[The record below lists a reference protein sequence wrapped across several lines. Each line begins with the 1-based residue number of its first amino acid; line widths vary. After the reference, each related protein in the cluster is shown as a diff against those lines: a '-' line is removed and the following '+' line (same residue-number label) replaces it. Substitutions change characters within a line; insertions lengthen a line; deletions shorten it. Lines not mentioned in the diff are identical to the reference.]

1 MEGAGMGGA
10 ACAADGRGGRAGR
23 SEGGLTLVGTPIG
36 NLGDL
41 SPRAA
46 DALRAADVVC
56 AEDTRVSG
64 RLLAAFGIEG
74 RLERCDENVIARR
87 APQLVERMLAG
98 ERVAFVSDAG
108 MPAVADP
115 GARLVDACLDA
126 GVPVD
131 VVPGPSAVTCAIA
144 AAGFACEAFYFG
156 GFLPRRDAERDRLL
170 AELAGLPA
178 VLAFYESPHRAAAS
192 LAAIGRAFPGR
203 RAALCRELTKLH
215 QEVLR
220 APAPDLAAL
229 VADRAAGEGGLK
241 GECVLLVD
249 APDADERERRRR
261 ARMAVEAG
269 WASAGGAAGL
279 KDGGPGSR
287 DGGSGMGSAVPG
299 SGGAGQ
305 GVLAVSG
312 TPALPGMPAEF
323 DLDAAI
329 RAGLAAGKRTSALAK
344 ELAPLCDLTR
354 SQVYD
359 RICALAAE

>member
-1 MEGAGMGGA
+1 M
-10 ACAADGRGGRAGR
+10 
-23 SEGGLTLVGTPIG
+23 
-36 NLGDL
+36 
-41 SPRAA
+41 
-46 DALRAADVVC
+46 
-56 AEDTRVSG
+56 
-64 RLLAAFGIEG
+64 
-74 RLERCDENVIARR
+74 
-87 APQLVERMLAG
+87 
-98 ERVAFVSDAG
+98 
-108 MPAVADP
+108 
-115 GARLVDACLDA
+115 
-126 GVPVD
+126 
-131 VVPGPSAVTCAIA
+131 
-144 AAGFACEAFYFG
+144 
-156 GFLPRRDAERDRLL
+156 
-170 AELAGLPA
+170 
-178 VLAFYESPHRAAAS
+178 
-192 LAAIGRAFPGR
+192 
-203 RAALCRELTKLH
+203 
-215 QEVLR
+215 LR

-305 GVLAVSG
+305 GVLAVPG